1 MALIVWVR
9 HNDCDGSSAAQ
20 YMNHSLLFFAIIG
33 PASFVAG
40 FIRGFTGFGGPLFL
54 LPILNF
60 FMLPAVSASTVVW
73 VDVFANV
80 RLVPDARRE
89 SSLSIVAPMVLGT
102 VIAMP
107 LGIWFLLHGDPVMTK
122 RVIGGAILL
131 AAIALATGWRYR
143 HELGRAGFGAVGAAG
158 GLVMGATAI
167 GALPALVLNGGKHTA
182 RQNRANFVIWLFFA
196 ELIFLALVSFG
207 KRLEQPEVITVAI
220 LAPIYLLGA
229 YVGIVLHRR
238 VSDRTVRRAVLAV
251 IFVIALTSVI
261 A

>member
-1 MALIVWVR
+1 M
-9 HNDCDGSSAAQ
+9 D
-20 YMNHSLLFFAIIG
+20 HSLIFFATVG
-33 PASFVAG
+33 PAAFVAG

-60 FMLPAVSASTVVW
+60 FMLPAMSATIVVW
-73 VDVFANV
+73 VDVFANI
-80 RLVPDARRE
+80 RLVPDARHE

-107 LGIWFLLHGDPVMTK
+107 LGALFLLHGDPETTK
-122 RVIGGAILL
+122 RVIGGAILF

-143 HELGRAGFGAVGAAG
+143 RELGRAGFGAVGAAG

-196 ELIFLALVSFG
+196 ELLFLVLVSFG
-207 KRLEQPEVITVAI
+207 KTLGQREVVIVAI
-220 LAPIYLLGA
+220 LVPIYLVGA

-251 IFVIALTSVI
+251 IFVIAFTSIIV
-261 A
+261 